1 MFSLIAWINIYNRR
15 FSLQVKYEKFRCLGY
30 YTALCKRAYQTS
42 GLRFVKIAE
51 LEIVGKCLLWQKRQF
66 KCARE
71 YLSNEHLDPR
81 ES

>member
-1 MFSLIAWINIYNRR
+1 MFSLIMWININNRR
-15 FSLQVKYEKFRCLGY
+15 FSLQVKYEKFRCSGY
-30 YTALCKRAYQTS
+30 NEALRKGVHQTS

-51 LEIVGKCLLWQKRQF
+51 LEIVGKCLLWQKWRF

-71 YLSNEHLDPR
+71 YLSNEYLDPR